1 MESFTTGLRI
11 FQHLAEEP
19 RMEKKAKKDRGFV
32 FPEPKRKK
40 ARKNLTL
47 DLKPK
52 ETSEH
57 VEFDVDA
64 FLDSIPRPPPEQEP
78 QCPRCMTDLTMGSIQ
93 HEDGSQWEYYRCPMT
108 RFNTKCYVTCGKEN
122 LAAYLKAVEEQTHPV
137 YVQIPP
143 ERFKCQCDMSMI
155 LAISKSEKN
164 PGRLYLKCP
173 KRKCKLFQWINEPP
187 KGLAFKLLQAQDF
200 L

>member
-1 MESFTTGLRI
+1 MESFATGLRI
-11 FQHLAEEP
+11 FQDLAEEP
-19 RMEKKAKKDRGFV
+19 RMEKKAKKEGGFV

-64 FLDSIPRPPPEQEP
+64 FLDSIPRPPP
-78 QCPRCMTDLTMGSIQ
+78 QCPRCLNDLTMGLIQ
-93 HEDGSQWEYYRCPMT
+93 HGDGSQWEYYGCPTT
-108 RFNTKCYVTCGKEN
+108 RFDTKCYVTCSREN
-122 LAAYLKAVEEQTHPV
+122 LATYLKAVEEQTHPV
-137 YVQIPP
+137 YAQIPP

-155 LAISKSEKN
+155 LTMSKSEKN

-173 KRKCKLFQWINEPP
+173 KRRCELFQWINEPP
-187 KGLAFKLLQAQDF
+187 QGLAFKLLQAQDF

>member
-64 FLDSIPRPPPEQEP
+64 YLDSIPRPPLEQEP

-93 HEDGSQWEYYRCPMT
+93 HEDGSIT
-108 RFNTKCYVTCGKEN
+108 
-122 LAAYLKAVEEQTHPV
+122 AV
-137 YVQIPP
+137 
-143 ERFKCQCDMSMI
+143 
-155 LAISKSEKN
+155 L
-164 PGRLYLKCP
+164 
-173 KRKCKLFQWINEPP
+173 
-187 KGLAFKLLQAQDF
+187 
-200 L
+200 

>member
-1 MESFTTGLRI
+1 MESLTTGLQI

-19 RMEKKAKKDRGFV
+19 GMEKKAKKEGGFM
-32 FPEPKRKK
+32 FPELKRKK
-40 ARKNLTL
+40 PQKNLTL

-57 VEFDVDA
+57 IEFDVDT
-64 FLDSIPRPPPEQEP
+64 FLDSIPRPPP

-93 HEDGSQWEYYRCPMT
+93 HEDGSHWEYYRYPMT
-108 RFNTKCYVTCGKEN
+108 HFNTKCYVTCGKEN
-122 LAAYLKAVEEQTHPV
+122 LAAYLKAVEEQTQPV
-137 YVQIPP
+137 Y
-143 ERFKCQCDMSMI
+143 DMSMI
-155 LAISKSEKN
+155 LAMSKSENN

-187 KGLAFKLLQAQDF
+187 KGLAFKLLQARDF